1 MNKLIEKIY
10 LISLFDIYSN
20 LLSTSQKETFNDYYC
35 LDLSLKEIAENNNV
49 SRSAVEDCIKKC
61 KKKLMELEN
70 SLKIYSTK
78 KECISLINDI
88 KRLDNIDEIKEQ
100 LDLLER
106 KIK

>member
-1 MNKLIEKIY
+1 MNKLEEKMY

-35 LDLSLKEIAENNNV
+35 LDLSLKEIAENNNI
-49 SRSAVEDCIKKC
+49 SRSAVEDCLKKC
-61 KKKLMELEN
+61 KKKLMEFEN

-78 KECISLINDI
+78 KECLLLINDA
-88 KRLDNIDEIKEQ
+88 KKIDSIDKIKEQ